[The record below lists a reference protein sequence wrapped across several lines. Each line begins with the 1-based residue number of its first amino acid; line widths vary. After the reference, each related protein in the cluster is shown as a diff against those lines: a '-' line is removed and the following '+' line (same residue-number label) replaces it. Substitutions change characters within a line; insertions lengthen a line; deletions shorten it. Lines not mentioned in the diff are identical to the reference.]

1 MQEEVAKHTKKI
13 YETVTKPGKTI
24 VEKLKEIA
32 VEIFIIVFA
41 VSLSIWLHSWS
52 DQRHEQK
59 EAREFLSG
67 LKGDL
72 SKDMLLL
79 EENKKIAIRLD
90 SNFRGLSRLIESHA
104 VDTVMDR
111 TISRYLYF
119 DLVIT
124 HAAVGRYEGFKSSG
138 RMGLIENDSLKQQIL
153 EYYEQT
159 IPDLNSGENYVNTV
173 QSRILDSE
181 IDKGDKTALKD
192 FVKSFKI
199 RGLLELGA
207 KNIEERIREYD
218 SMIKQA
224 QKIIGLIDGDNAG
237 LR

>member
-13 YETVTKPGKTI
+13 YQAVTKPGHTI

-59 EAREFLSG
+59 EVREFLSG
-67 LKGDL
+67 LKEDL
-72 SKDMLLL
+72 RKDMLLL
-79 EENKKIAIRLD
+79 EDNRKIAVRLD
-90 SNFRGLSRLIESHA
+90 SNFQGLSRLIESHA
-104 VDTVMDR
+104 VDTAMDR
-111 TISRYLYF
+111 TISHYLYF

-124 HAAVGRYEGFKSSG
+124 HAGIGRYEGFKSSG

-173 QSRILDSE
+173 QSRMLDSE
-181 IDKGDKTALKD
+181 IDKGDKTTLKD

-199 RGLLELGA
+199 RGLLEIGA
-207 KNIEERIREYD
+207 KNIEARIGEYD

-224 QKIIGLIDGDNAG
+224 QKIISLIDGDDRG
-237 LR
+237 RR

>member
-13 YETVTKPGKTI
+13 YQAVTKPGHTI
-24 VEKLKEIA
+24 AEKLKEIA

-59 EAREFLSG
+59 EVREFLSG

-72 SKDMLLL
+72 RKDMLLL
-79 EENKKIAIRLD
+79 EDNKKIAIRLD
-90 SNFRGLSRLIESHA
+90 SNFKGLSRLIESHA
-104 VDTVMDR
+104 VDTAMDR
-111 TISRYLYF
+111 SISHYLYF

-124 HAAVGRYEGFKSSG
+124 HAAIGRYEGFKSSG
-138 RMGLIENDSLKQQIL
+138 RMGLIEDDSLKQQIL

-181 IDKGDKTALKD
+181 IDKGDKTTLKD

-207 KNIEERIREYD
+207 KNIEARIREYD

-224 QKIIGLIDGDNAG
+224 QKITSLIDGDDRG
-237 LR
+237 RR